1 MYKENKNAHMSFLSI
16 VLSYTPPDI
25 SEMFFSHQIF
35 RLTKIL
41 SQFSVWNQFETSDLY
56 EWYSDFWYFTHI
68 LQVEVNV
75 SHEEIGV
82 KNVIVNSIR
91 YKITLR
97 NTIN

>member
-41 SQFSVWNQFETSDLY
+41 SELSIDLY
-56 EWYSDFWYFTHI
+56 EWYSDFWYFIRI
-68 LQVEVNV
+68 LQVEANV
-75 SHEEIGV
+75 SHEEISV

>member
-1 MYKENKNAHMSFLSI
+1 MSFLSI

-41 SQFSVWNQFETSDLY
+41 SELSIDLY
-56 EWYSDFWYFTHI
+56 EWYSDFWYFIHI
-68 LQVEVNV
+68 LQVEANV

-82 KNVIVNSIR
+82 KNVIENQIR